1 MTPRETIPGP
11 VAVLSGTAA
20 YDARRDSLATSVAI
34 LEARVAVV
42 RDLLAGKLLP
52 DDLPIASEQPPHGP
66 DDVPAYTTVRALI
79 KKPEINPRRRP
90 TPDPRASVRELI
102 GRHDA
107 AAPMVEAVDAWIEYA
122 DVTRALAEL
131 TGSAADGAADGMA
144 ADGETGAVLRTLEPN
159 DFERALAGIFPLFA
173 RNVIDVAQSVSTFRS
188 DVGGTVERIDGY
200 LAVRD
205 ERDGRAYAYGE
216 PRDLGRVVYVVA
228 AAARGA
234 GGVPID
240 ADGATEVHR
249 IRENRADAF
258 LTALEDDEL
267 PDPND
272 LGPLR
277 RALAAYVD
285 LSAIERTLV
294 EMAAA
299 QQVVQVYDVPGYGDT
314 LAIGEAAAREVLRAA
329 PDLETSPEYVRTA
342 RIGYVRVA
350 TATDVYAAVG
360 GAAVGG
366 WRAVDD
372 WRAEL
377 VAAYERAK
385 AHAPPTR
392 LIAIDTLQAELDRR
406 LSGAA
411 HDDRDV
417 ARVLDVAITAEE
429 RQRLDVLMR
438 GLLAMGVDS
447 LRLRPEK
454 QVELLSD
461 RLHEID
467 TAAAEALSHVGV
479 VPPEPDT
486 PIASGA
492 RVGIEPAESE
502 APTQEAEARTSVRR
516 PGRAS
521 AGDVRGR

>member
-1 MTPRETIPGP
+1 MIPRETISSP
-11 VAVLSGTAA
+11 VAALSGTAA

-42 RDLLAGKLLP
+42 RDLLAGKLFP

-131 TGSAADGAADGMA
+131 TGSAADDTADGMA
-144 ADGETGAVLRTLEPN
+144 ADGETGAVLRPVGLRALEPN

-173 RNVIDVAQSVSTFRS
+173 RNVIDVAQSAGTFRS

-267 PDPND
+267 PDPHD
-272 LGPLR
+272 LGQLR

-285 LSAIERTLV
+285 LSAIARTLV
-294 EMAAA
+294 ELAAA

-329 PDLETSPEYVRTA
+329 PELEASPEYVRMA

-350 TATDVYAAVG
+350 TAVDVYAAVG
-360 GAAVGG
+360 GAVGSDVAG
-366 WRAVDD
+366 SDVAGSDAAGVTAGG

-467 TAAAEALSHVGV
+467 AATAEALSHVGV
-479 VPPEPDT
+479 VPPEPDA
-486 PIASGA
+486 PIA
-492 RVGIEPAESE
+492 
-502 APTQEAEARTSVRR
+502 R
-516 PGRAS
+516 PS

>member
-1 MTPRETIPGP
+1 MIPCETTTG
-11 VAVLSGTAA
+11 AVTAAATSA
-20 YDARRDSLATSVAI
+20 YDARRDSLAQAVAI

-52 DDLPIASEQPPHGP
+52 DDLPTAHEQPPRGP
-66 DDVPAYTTVRALI
+66 DDMPEYTAVRALL
-79 KKPEINPRRRP
+79 KTPEINPERRP
-90 TPDPRASVRELI
+90 TPDPRASLRELI

-107 AAPMVEAVDAWIEYA
+107 AAPIVEAVDAWIEYA
-122 DVTRALAEL
+122 DATRALAEL
-131 TGSAADGAADGMA
+131 VGNAAGAEFAGD
-144 ADGETGAVLRTLEPN
+144 ADGEATGVALRGLEPN
-159 DFERALAGIFPLFA
+159 DFERALVGIFPLFA
-173 RNVIDVAQSVSTFRS
+173 RNVIDVAQSASTFRS

-228 AAARGA
+228 AAARGE
-234 GGVPID
+234 GGTPID
-240 ADGATEVHR
+240 VDGATEVHR

-272 LGPLR
+272 LGQLR

-299 QQVVQVYDVPGYGDT
+299 KQLVQVYDVPGYGDT

-329 PDLETSPEYVRTA
+329 PELEASPEYVRMA
-342 RIGYVRVA
+342 CIGYVRVA
-350 TATDVYAAVG
+350 TAVDVYAAVG
-360 GAAVGG
+360 GAAV
-366 WRAVDD
+366 RDVAVDD

-377 VAAYERAK
+377 VAASEHAK

-392 LIAIDTLQAELDRR
+392 LITIDTLQAELDRR

-467 TAAAEALSHVGV
+467 AAAAEALSHVGV
-479 VPPEPDT
+479 VPPEPDA
-486 PIASGA
+486 PIA
-492 RVGIEPAESE
+492 
-502 APTQEAEARTSVRR
+502 R
-516 PGRAS
+516 PS

>member
-1 MTPRETIPGP
+1 MMPRETIPGP

-34 LEARVAVV
+34 LEARVTVV

-52 DDLPIASEQPPHGP
+52 DDLPIASEQPPRGP
-66 DDVPAYTTVRALI
+66 DDLPEYTTVRALI

-107 AAPMVEAVDAWIEYA
+107 AAPIVEAVDAWIEYA

-131 TGSAADGAADGMA
+131 TGSAADGMA
-144 ADGETGAVLRTLEPN
+144 ADGETGAVLRAAVLRALEPN
-159 DFERALAGIFPLFA
+159 DFERALVGIFPLFA
-173 RNVIDVAQSVSTFRS
+173 RNVIDVAQSAGTFRS

-216 PRDLGRVVYVVA
+216 PRDVGRVVYVVA
-228 AAARGA
+228 AAARGE
-234 GGVPID
+234 GGTPIGV
-240 ADGATEVHR
+240 DGATEVHR

-267 PDPND
+267 PAPNN

-285 LSAIERTLV
+285 LSAIARTLV

-299 QQVVQVYDVPGYGDT
+299 KQLVQVYDVPGYGDT

-329 PDLETSPEYVRTA
+329 PELEASPEYVRMA
-342 RIGYVRVA
+342 CIGYVRVA
-350 TATDVYAAVG
+350 TAVDVYATVRD
-360 GAAVGG
+360 V
-366 WRAVDD
+366 AVDD

-377 VAAYERAK
+377 VVAYERAK

-467 TAAAEALSHVGV
+467 AAAAEALSHVGV
-479 VPPEPDT
+479 VPPEPDA
-486 PIASGA
+486 PIA
-492 RVGIEPAESE
+492 
-502 APTQEAEARTSVRR
+502 R
-516 PGRAS
+516 PS